1 MSTSFDHITPEQA
14 ELVRSSPVFFVASV
28 ADDLS
33 KGPDGQGP
41 VNLSPKGGSPLH
53 VIGPNRVAYLDYT
66 GSGNETSRHARTG
79 GGPITLMVMSM
90 GGEDAAILRLYGHAT
105 VTPVE
110 ESPLAEL
117 ILSATAGN
125 IELPVRQ
132 VMDVVVEGTQ
142 TSCGYGVPVFEFVSQ
157 RVRSERGRRYK
168 PKAAPRSDA

>member
-1 MSTSFDHITPEQA
+1 MSTSFGHITAEQA
-14 ELVRSSPVFFVASV
+14 ELIRSCPVFYVASA

-33 KGPDGQGP
+33 HGPDGQGP

-79 GGPITLMVMSM
+79 GPITLMVMSM
-90 GGEDAAILRLYGHAT
+90 GGEDAAIVRLYGHAT
-105 VTPVE
+105 VTTVE
-110 ESPLAEL
+110 DSPLAEL
-117 ILSATAGN
+117 VLGATADN

-132 VMDVVVEGTQ
+132 VIDVAVEGTQ

-168 PKAAPRSDA
+168 PEATARRSGA